1 MSLSTLS
8 HNAARP
14 PSVQRQRDFEN
25 PRVYERNRLISHAP
39 LFSYPSPDLALKYFV
54 QDDATARTANVQQLG
69 NAKWRFTLFDGP
81 EAVPADFPQ
90 PNFGATA
97 WGMVRWIMCHSASAD
112 AWQVAL

>member
-1 MSLSTLS
+1 MMSVLALS

-25 PRVYERNRLISHAP
+25 PKVYERHRLTSHAP

-54 QDDATARTANVQQLG
+54 QDDATARTASVQQLS
-69 NAKWRFTLFDGP
+69 NAQWRFTLFDRP

-90 PNFGATA
+90 PEFDATA
-97 WGMVRWIMCHSASAD
+97 WGQVR
-112 AWQVAL
+112 